1 MRAATAA
8 QSRSIDRRAIE
19 EVGIPSLVLMEN
31 AGRAVVAAIERR
43 LGGTA
48 GRKVVILCGKGNN
61 GGDGLVVAR
70 HLHARGADVR
80 VFLAGRLE
88 QLSPDAALQA
98 RMVGG
103 IGLPVAEVTTAA
115 AAREALAG
123 SDLAVDA
130 LLGTGTRGEVTGL
143 LAELIEALNASPVP
157 VVAVDVPSGLNAD
170 TGQPCGCCVRAVESV
185 TFGVL
190 KRGLVV
196 YPGAG
201 YAGEVT
207 LAPISIPPAAIAAEE
222 IEVSLVEPADARAL
236 LPTRDPWAHKGSA
249 GSVLVLG
256 GSAGM
261 TGAAALAALAAMR
274 IGAGLVRLAVPRSL
288 NDILEAKATE
298 VVTLP
303 VAETE
308 GRSFTAAG
316 MREAL
321 ARAGTPQCVALGPG
335 LSQHPETVR
344 AVYEV
349 LPTIAAPLVIDADG
363 LNALAE
369 APETFDRLAGPAVIT
384 PHPGEMS
391 RLLRRGVGE
400 IQADR
405 IAAATEAARR
415 FGVVAVLKGARTV
428 IAEPG
433 GAVFINATGNA
444 AMASAGMGD
453 VLTGAIAG
461 LIAQGLTPL
470 DGAILGVF
478 LHGLAGDL
486 AATAVGGPGIVA
498 GDVQERLPAALAA
511 LRGGCLSPT
520 VRVEW

>member
-1 MRAATAA
+1 M
-8 QSRSIDRRAIE
+8 
-19 EVGIPSLVLMEN
+19 
-31 AGRAVVAAIERR
+31 
-43 LGGTA
+43 
-48 GRKVVILCGKGNN
+48 
-61 GGDGLVVAR
+61 
-70 HLHARGADVR
+70 
-80 VFLAGRLE
+80 
-88 QLSPDAALQA
+88 
-98 RMVGG
+98 
-103 IGLPVAEVTTAA
+103 
-115 AAREALAG
+115 
-123 SDLAVDA
+123 
-130 LLGTGTRGEVTGL
+130 
-143 LAELIEALNASPVP
+143 
-157 VVAVDVPSGLNAD
+157 
-170 TGQPCGCCVRAVESV
+170 
-185 TFGVL
+185 
-190 KRGLVV
+190 
-196 YPGAG
+196 
-201 YAGEVT
+201 
-207 LAPISIPPAAIAAEE
+207 
-222 IEVSLVEPADARAL
+222 EPADARHYCRRATL
-236 LPTRDPWAHKGSA
+236 GAQGSA

-511 LRGGCLSPT
+511 LRGAASPHRARGVVAPASPCRLASAGWGPHSALIEGDGRGST
-520 VRVEW
+520 VKYRYLACSSAPSGPPRVRDQPPRRQRAGWWSPCRATSLPCGWSTRMPRGQRRPRHRFWQQPEKPRFLRAAAQVRQRC